1 MKSNNL
7 YNSYYLFPST
17 MIIFTL
23 CILNF
28 GCNKQTNIPNSEPT
42 LPTKQLYSQVS
53 QVSEEIFPTE
63 IKATK
68 PWKIA
73 YILKTTPQEP
83 YWKDVKEGAEKA
95 AQNFNVDITII
106 NSEKP
111 QTTEFVE
118 DQIILVA
125 NLIEKEEIEKE
136 EIDGIIIGSSDSIR
150 LVPAIEKAI
159 NSGIPV
165 IAMDTPLNSD
175 RILTFVGFDNFTGG
189 KSMGEWVVKR
199 LGGKGTVAI
208 LDGAQNHD
216 NAIQRRLGFM
226 AGLKTGDMKIIAI
239 ESANWEQFKA
249 EKITTKLL
257 KKFDNI
263 DAIIAAN
270 DSMAL
275 GASQAVENTQ
285 YPPIIITGFDG
296 LENGLQAIK
305 QGKITATINQAPK
318 QQARLAIQL
327 MIRHLENGETFPNI
341 ILLPNTEVITSE
353 NFD

>member
-1 MKSNNL
+1 MKPNNL
-7 YNSYYLFPST
+7 YDSCYLFLST
-17 MIIFTL
+17 IIICTL

-28 GCNKQTNIPNSEPT
+28 GCNNQVKISEEPEST
-42 LPTKQLYSQVS
+42 SSEKQLSSPVNQVS
-53 QVSEEIFPTE
+53 DEIFQTE

-73 YILKTTPQEP
+73 YILKTIPEEP

-95 AQNFNVDITII
+95 AQNFNIDITII

-111 QTTEFVE
+111 QTSEFVE

-125 NLIEKEEIEKE
+125 NLIKTE

-150 LVPAIEKAI
+150 LVPAVEKAI

-175 RILTFVGFDNFTGG
+175 QILTFVGFDNFSGG
-189 KSMGEWVVKR
+189 KSMGEWVVKN

-208 LDGAQNHD
+208 LDGAPNHD
-216 NAIQRRLGFM
+216 NAIQRRRGFM
-226 AGLKTGDMKIIAI
+226 AGLKTGDMKVIAI
-239 ESANWEQFKA
+239 ESANWEQSKA
-249 EKITTKLL
+249 QEIATNFF
-257 KKFDNI
+257 KKFENI

-305 QGKITATINQAPK
+305 QGKITATINQVPK

-327 MIRHLENGETFPNI
+327 MIRHLENGETFPNV